1 MFAKRKEMVL
11 GFTLFGILVVFFM
24 VSIVADFGL
33 EGTDDRASSTIG
45 ELHPEYH
52 PWVQNFFEPNERGE
66 KALFAL
72 QILLGVG
79 IGGYCLWRLKRMSNA
94 R

>member
-1 MFAKRKEMVL
+1 MSAKGSGMVL
-11 GFTLFGILVVFFM
+11 GVALLGVLVALFV

-33 EGTDDRASSTIG
+33 EGTDDRASLAIG
-45 ELHPEYH
+45 ELHPEYR

-79 IGGYCLWRLKRMSNA
+79 IGGYCLWRIKRMSNA